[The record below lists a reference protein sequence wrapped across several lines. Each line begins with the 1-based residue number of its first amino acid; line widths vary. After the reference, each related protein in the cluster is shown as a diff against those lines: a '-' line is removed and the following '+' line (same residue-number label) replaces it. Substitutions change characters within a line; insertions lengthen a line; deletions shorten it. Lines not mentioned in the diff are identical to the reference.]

1 MARFE
6 VKGTDDLANALESMG
21 GKTGELARSMIAIG
35 ANKLAGSWKDTIK
48 KRGHIQSGQMYRE
61 MKPTKVKDEGGALS
75 VEVYPQ
81 GKDKKGVRNAEKAFL
96 AHYGWSSHTG
106 DHFVDEVE
114 KEGGQEA
121 TEAMEEY
128 MDRFIKMGMKGGK

>member
-1 MARFE
+1 M
-6 VKGTDDLANALESMG
+6 
-21 GKTGELARSMIAIG
+21 
-35 ANKLAGSWKDTIK
+35 
-48 KRGHIQSGQMYRE
+48 
-61 MKPTKVKDEGGALS
+61 
-75 VEVYPQ
+75 
-81 GKDKKGVRNAEKAFL
+81 RNAEKAFL